1 MNSTIKTLPLA
12 QLVEDLD
19 FYPRHAVDG
28 SHVQALV
35 FALES
40 GATLPPIRA
49 DRKSK
54 RITDGWHRGRAYRRF
69 LGPEATVDVELV
81 NYPTEAAM
89 KLDAAQCN
97 AAHGRRLDAM
107 DRTRC
112 VVMLRESGFNDVQ
125 IATALQLPEK
135 RIKKLSIKVAT
146 GPKTSGQTVPG
157 TSSIA
162 LKRSVAHLAGTRL
175 TKDQAA
181 AHAILPGTSFLLT
194 AKQLCA
200 ALEQNM
206 INLEDERLVEQLVAL
221 RTLLMEKLTG

>member
-40 GATLPPIRA
+40 GATLPPIVA
-49 DRKSK
+49 DKKSK

-81 NYPTEAAM
+81 NYPNESAM
-89 KLDAAQCN
+89 KLDAAHRN
-97 AAHGRRLDAM
+97 ATHGRRLDAM

-112 VVMLRESGFNDVQ
+112 VLMLRESGFNDVQ
-125 IATALQLPEK
+125 IATALHLPEK
-135 RIKKLSIKVAT
+135 RVEKLSIKIAT
-146 GPKTSGQTVPG
+146 APKSSGETVPG

-162 LKRSVAHLAGTRL
+162 LKRSVAHLAGKRL
-175 TKDQAA
+175 TKEQVTT
-181 AHAILPGTSFLLT
+181 HAMLPGTSFLLI
-194 AKQLCA
+194 ARQLYG
-200 ALEQNM
+200 ALEQGM

-221 RTLLMEKLTG
+221 RTLLVEKLTG